1 MRPCLR
7 SGYCCK
13 VAPCGFGKWDES
25 KTQCAYLG
33 GEKPGEY
40 FCEKFD
46 EIVGQRGADLS
57 PASVQDVAHRSM
69 ATELLSSNSAETT
82 VTVLL
87 LILEGFVKG
96 TLSPDAMALAI
107 GRAVDRLKKLDMDSK
122 ESQDI
127 VLRFAA
133 WAETHRRQNPFS
145 SLF

>member
-1 MRPCLR
+1 MKSSTKSLVSVEQTCRQP
-7 SGYCCK
+7 
-13 VAPCGFGKWDES
+13 
-25 KTQCAYLG
+25 
-33 GEKPGEY
+33 
-40 FCEKFD
+40 
-46 EIVGQRGADLS
+46 
-57 PASVQDVAHRSM
+57 SVQDVAHRSM